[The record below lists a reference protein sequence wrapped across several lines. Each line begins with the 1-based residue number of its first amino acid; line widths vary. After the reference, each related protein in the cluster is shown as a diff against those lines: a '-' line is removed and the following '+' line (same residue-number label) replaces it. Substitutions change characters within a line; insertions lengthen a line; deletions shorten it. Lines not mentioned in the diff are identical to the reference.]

1 MQFSIEGRDARKTV
15 LDERDGRQPA
25 VANACRR
32 VGDRQVMQ
40 WLAQGARSSMDGP
53 VILSPTQRTAIK
65 IRKRHDTVGVDRLL
79 RRMHAD

>member
-1 MQFSIEGRDARKTV
+1 
-15 LDERDGRQPA
+15 
-25 VANACRR
+25 
-32 VGDRQVMQ
+32 MQ